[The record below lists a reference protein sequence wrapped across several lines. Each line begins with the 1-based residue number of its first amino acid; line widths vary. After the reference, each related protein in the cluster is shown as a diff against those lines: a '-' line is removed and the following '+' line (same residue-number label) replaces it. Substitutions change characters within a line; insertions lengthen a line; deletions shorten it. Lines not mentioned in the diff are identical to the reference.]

1 MWSCDLTSLPGH
13 PAHRVDPMRK
23 TRVLLADDHPGILR
37 IIRSLLESHFDVVGC
52 VDNGETLFDAA
63 MKLQPD
69 VIVSDIS
76 MPKLNGIEAVKRLRE
91 TGCSA
96 KAVFLTVHLDHDV
109 VRAALEAGAL
119 GYVLK
124 CSVTT
129 DLLIAIEEALLG
141 RTFVSL
147 EASAE

>member
-1 MWSCDLTSLPGH
+1 
-13 PAHRVDPMRK
+13 
-23 TRVLLADDHPGILR
+23 
-37 IIRSLLESHFDVVGC
+37 
-52 VDNGETLFDAA
+52 

-69 VIVSDIS
+69 VIVTDIS
-76 MPKLNGIEAVKRLRE
+76 MPKLNGIEAANRLWE
-91 TGCSA
+91 SGCSSRIA
-96 KAVFLTVHLDHDV
+96 FLTVQTDPDV

-124 CSVTT
+124 SSVTT
-129 DLLIAIEEALLG
+129 DLLIAIEEALAG